1 MEYNKIIAVTG
12 LPGLY
17 ELLSSKSDG
26 AIVRSL
32 DDKSTRFVSS
42 RVHNFSHLES
52 IEVYTVRDNVNLV
65 DVLNAMEASTE
76 KLPDEKDNAALKS
89 YFSKVYPDLDF
100 ERVYGSDL
108 KKMVKWFNVLRS
120 NNIEIKLSQP
130 EEAGEEVAESA
141 EVEKAPASLSLKK
154 TAKETAEKKAAAE
167 KAPAEE
173 KEPAKAKASAAKKA
187 APKEEEEEEKP
198 APGPKKTAGE
208 AAPKKAAAKKAAPK
222 EEKEEKPE
230 KAATSPSSSSKKT
243 AKDTAKKTAT
253 KKKS

>member
-32 DDKSTRFVSS
+32 DDKSTRFVAS

-65 DVLNAMEASTE
+65 DVLNAMEASSE
-76 KLPDEKDNAALKS
+76 KLPDEKDNAALKT

-100 ERVYGSDL
+100 DRVYSSDL
-108 KKMVKWFNVLRS
+108 KKMVKWFNVLKS

-130 EEAGEEVAESA
+130 EEVVEEEVVAEPA
-141 EVEKAPASLSLKK
+141 EPEKTEETPAPSLKK
-154 TAKETAEKKAAAE
+154 TAKEKAAAK
-167 KAPAEE
+167 KAEPAVEEE
-173 KEPAKAKASAAKKA
+173 KNPEPPAKKA
-187 APKEEEEEEKP
+187 APKKA
-198 APGPKKTAGE
+198 APSQKKTAGE
-208 AAPKKAAAKKAAPK
+208 
-222 EEKEEKPE
+222 EKEEAALKPE
-230 KAATSPSSSSKKT
+230 ANKKQPGKT
-243 AKDTAKKTAT
+243 AV